1 LYYFRHLR
9 DLWRRWWQ
17 RRKEAKENRE
27 KLEETKNEIVLELEQ
42 TYTKDLE
49 ESLEKVYFKLVK
61 ANAKNQMTK

>member
-1 LYYFRHLR
+1 LR

-42 TYTKDLE
+42 TYAKDLE